1 MATTWRRP
9 SAFPVDNE
17 LSLSQTDEIRIKS
30 RPVDEISDEKPSP
43 GHAGTLLSNEKK
55 QWTIWIIY
63 FIGFMVG
70 CLVNTESG
78 CLVFQY

>member
-43 GHAGTLLSNEKK
+43 GPLLSKEKK

-70 CLVNTESG
+70 YLVNTESG

>member
-30 RPVDEISDEKPSP
+30 PPVDETSGEKQAIGPP
-43 GHAGTLLSNEKK
+43 LLTEEKK

-63 FIGFMVG
+63 FVGFMVG
-70 CLVNTESG
+70 R
-78 CLVFQY
+78 

>member
-30 RPVDEISDEKPSP
+30 RPVDEISDEKPSLGP
-43 GHAGTLLSNEKK
+43 LLSKEKK

-70 CLVNTESG
+70 YLVNTESG
-78 CLVFQY
+78 LVFQN